1 MKKLYTLLFITLFVY
16 NSSSQTSFCDNFDS
30 YTNLNLQIA
39 TSSIH
44 WNTWGEL
51 MTGANPSLD
60 DAFMSNNQSL
70 LTSATVTPVDH
81 EPLLII
87 PDNFVLSSN

>member
-30 YTNLNLQIA
+30 YTNLNLPIA
-39 TSSIH
+39 ASSVH

-60 DAFMSNNQSL
+60 DAFMSNNQSFSGANAL
-70 LTSATVTPVDH
+70 YIDEMSTP
-81 EPLLII
+81 I
-87 PDNFVLSSN
+87 PDIVLLFDT